1 MKKDE
6 VKIGGTYFAKVT
18 DKVVPVRIDAEH
30 RNGGWDATNMVT
42 NKKVRI
48 KSAQRLR
55 PRNGPA
61 PRSDAK
67 STKEHLKATAAA
79 DQENARLR
87 DERAKSA
94 DGMTVSE
101 RAMAESEPKKEQTKK
116 PATTTRTKGR
126 VSAAT
131 RADRQTLAKAITNLP
146 VSNGHIAFGKNG
158 ELYELY
164 FREHN
169 GSPAIWK
176 VKASAPL
183 DDLGFRSSGATMLH
197 TGSDAVREAI
207 KTVTG
212 KTPSAI
218 GISLTKWQSAGA
230 TSKAGKPKTP
240 KKLSLIDAA
249 AQILATSGGPMNC
262 KQMVEAIAAKGL
274 WKSDAATP
282 HATLYSAI
290 LRETQKKGADARFVK
305 VDRGNFRLSD
315 TAAKEA

>member
-6 VKIGGTYFAKVT
+6 VKIGGTYLAKVT

-55 PRNGPA
+55 GPA

-67 STKEHLKATAAA
+67 VTKEHVKATAAA

-87 DERAKSA
+87 DERAKSS
-94 DGMTVSE
+94 DGMTASE
-101 RAMAESEPKKEQTKK
+101 RAMAESEPKKEQAKK
-116 PATTTRTKGR
+116 PASTAATRARGR

-131 RADRQTLAKAITNLP
+131 RADRQALAKAIADLP
-146 VSNGHIAFGKNG
+146 ISNGHIAFGKNG

-169 GSPAIWK
+169 GSPAMWK
-176 VKASAPL
+176 VKASTPL

-197 TGSDAVREAI
+197 TGSDAVRQAI

-218 GISLTKWQSAGA
+218 GISLTKWQNAGG
-230 TSKAGKPKTP
+230 TTKAGKPKTP

-249 AQILATSGGPMNC
+249 AQILGESKESMNC